1 MYGLIAGFVATAV
14 GGMIVGFGASKM
26 TKEAREARAKAAAE
40 RVQLAKD
47 EREKREAEEYAR
59 REIERS
65 KEREHVRTLTPEG
78 QRSYMEMRAA
88 AAREHNARIVT
99 AERNAKIARA
109 LATGIGI
116 IAKAKGLWGLLFAAR
131 TLADGIVEA
140 LTAVGRW
147 LSRKPAIAAPALA
160 AAA

>member
-26 TKEAREARAKAAAE
+26 TKEAREARAKAAADARAQ
-40 RVQLAKD
+40 RVVVLA
-47 EREKREAEEYAR
+47 EQHRQRMEVEE
-59 REIERS
+59 